1 MHLNYLA
8 LKIKNIPLLA
18 QADLVQNISLSDI
31 GFFKGFKLQS
41 LGFWPVFQ
49 SLL

>member
-1 MHLNYLA
+1 MHLDLLA

-18 QADLVQNISLSDI
+18 FADLVQNISLSVI
-31 GFFKGFKLQS
+31 GFSKGFKPKGF
-41 LGFWPVFQ
+41 GFWPVFQ